1 MNIGVII
8 VTYNRIEKLKIAL
21 DSFAK
26 QRSRWSRG
34 CVQVFKN
41 YKIIGNKG
49 LNFRQKLDYISSI
62 IYNNNGYQYIIFS
75 TDSDFIQLIN
85 NYTFLYI
92 TRGKKSILYT
102 EK

>member
-1 MNIGVII
+1 MIKNALDL
-8 VTYNRIEKLKIAL
+8 LKITYL
-21 DSFAK
+21 E
-26 QRSRWSRG
+26 
-34 CVQVFKN
+34 VEN
-41 YKIIGNKG
+41 YEAD
-49 LNFRQKLDYISSI
+49 DYISSI